1 VFKLWEGLGYYNRC
15 KNLIYT
21 AKYIS
26 KNLKGVFPSDFN
38 ALLALK
44 GVGPYTASAIA
55 SFAYNLPYAVLDG
68 NVFRVLARFY
78 GIDTP
83 TDTQQGVQLF
93 NQLANENLS
102 KKEAGIY
109 NQALMDFG
117 ATVCTPSAP
126 RCSDC
131 IMKKKCFAF
140 LNNQVNQLPIKVKR
154 IERKK
159 RYFDFFCF
167 HFKGKWMVQK
177 RLEGDIWGGL
187 YQFYLNENKSM
198 PTVNKNYLHEI
209 MVSQL
214 GIPSS
219 QIQLDIND
227 KKLNFLSVS
236 PIYHQALTHQILQ
249 ARFILV
255 KFDSMPLVFAKALWV
270 NQKQLNHLPF
280 PKIIHQFLGQD
291 FINWCKT

>member
-1 VFKLWEGLGYYNRC
+1 
-15 KNLIYT
+15 
-21 AKYIS
+21 
-26 KNLKGVFPSDFN
+26 
-38 ALLALK
+38 
-44 GVGPYTASAIA
+44 
-55 SFAYNLPYAVLDG
+55 AYNLPYAVLDG

-131 IMKKKCFAF
+131 IMRKKCFAF

-167 HFKGKWMVQK
+167 HFKGKWLVQK

-270 NQKQLNHLPF
+270 NQKQLNNLPF